1 MTAQHPSALD
11 QIVDEIQR
19 KWGKNAI
26 QTLASFGKSEPI
38 VPIFTGFPELDHALG
53 GIPNSALTLL
63 RGIPTAGTVTVAY
76 HIMAQ
81 AQHQGHVIAY
91 VDCAG
96 TFDGQYATKVCN
108 LDESYFIHIEPGD
121 TRDGLAIT
129 RDLVSLAYRGLIVVD
144 MGLLEPF
151 DRALADDLS
160 NTLRTINL
168 LLRRSRW
175 TGIVLLPAT
184 LLPTLDGFAALI
196 LACDWEQWIEQR
208 GVTGG
213 YRTQI
218 TVKKHP
224 RQPPGG
230 SVSIAIL
237 LDGAMQ

>member
-1 MTAQHPSALD
+1 MTAQHQLALA
-11 QIVDEIQR
+11 QIVEEIQR
-19 KWGKNAI
+19 KWGKDSI
-26 QTLASFGKSEPI
+26 HTLGTLEKREPTI
-38 VPIFTGFPELDHALG
+38 PLVTGFVELDRALES
-53 GIPNSALTLL
+53 IPNSALTLL
-63 RGIPTAGTVTVAY
+63 RGIPTAGSITVAY

-81 AQHQGHVIAY
+81 AQHQGNVIAY
-91 VDCAG
+91 VDCTG

-108 LDESYFIHIEPGD
+108 LDESHFIHIEPGD

-151 DRALADDLS
+151 DRALADELS

-168 LLRRSRW
+168 LLRRSMW

-184 LLPTLDGFAALI
+184 LLPTLDMLAALI
-196 LACDWEQWIEQR
+196 LSCKWERWIEQR
-208 GVTGG
+208 GVTSG
-213 YRTQI
+213 YIARVI
-218 TVKKHP
+218 IKKHP

-237 LDGAMQ
+237 RDGAMQ